1 MEASVVWDHGLSFTG
16 TAGSG
21 FEVALGGAREAGG
34 DEDGFR
40 PLELMLISLAGCTAM
55 DVILILKKQRQAV
68 TGLEVKVHAERA
80 AEHLKVFTA
89 IEVEYIVR
97 GRDIKEAGL
106 EKAIE
111 LSETRY
117 CSAQAM
123 LAKVVPIRHK
133 YRIIDE

>member
-1 MEASVVWDHGLSFTG
+1 MEASVVWDEGLSFTG
-16 TAGSG
+16 AAESG
-21 FEVALGGAREAGG
+21 FEVALGASREAGG

-80 AEHLKVFTA
+80 AEHPKVFTA

-133 YRIIDE
+133 YRIIAE